1 MNNLK
6 KDFNDSILLSSN
18 LFTKSKIDEITN
30 IYKENK
36 DYKNIISKI
45 LFNSDDFKKVKNTI
59 FKEYDIKNNKDI
71 IKEYLLEYKN
81 NHEKI
86 MQENLKLLYSS
97 YQIYKKNLLNLKI
110 KSNVLESKSELLFK
124 NIDFNYIFLN
134 NKEVKDNKNE
144 IKYSIGKEL
153 FTNIFYNEDNQ
164 NGGFFNN
171 RNNLNNSYKKNNYK
185 INFKNVNKLENIDD
199 YKFGKIENIED
210 IIKFYQKIIYNDFNK
225 DVNFDITHI
234 FFPYYINIIDG
245 LVGNH
250 DFYILKNEYN
260 FYEFNKDAIKFLE
273 K

>member
-36 DYKNIISKI
+36 DYINIISKI

-110 KSNVLESKSELLFK
+110 KTNVLESKSELLFK
-124 NIDFNYIFLN
+124 
-134 NKEVKDNKNE
+134 K
-144 IKYSIGKEL
+144 IG
-153 FTNIFYNEDNQ
+153 
-164 NGGFFNN
+164 
-171 RNNLNNSYKKNNYK
+171 NLIHYL
-185 INFKNVNKLENIDD
+185 V
-199 YKFGKIENIED
+199 
-210 IIKFYQKIIYNDFNK
+210 IIS
-225 DVNFDITHI
+225 
-234 FFPYYINIIDG
+234 
-245 LVGNH
+245 L
-250 DFYILKNEYN
+250 
-260 FYEFNKDAIKFLE
+260 
-273 K
+273 